1 MAFQKAE
8 RAFLAAR
15 ARCETAEAELGVRDE
30 ALETSRQHARE
41 ATERMQDK
49 MREVEL
55 LRAQKSVDD
64 RERAVKVTEL
74 KGKKGLKY

>member
-1 MAFQKAE
+1 MRE
-8 RAFLAAR
+8 
-15 ARCETAEAELGVRDE
+15 E

-74 KGKKGLKY
+74 KGRKGLKY